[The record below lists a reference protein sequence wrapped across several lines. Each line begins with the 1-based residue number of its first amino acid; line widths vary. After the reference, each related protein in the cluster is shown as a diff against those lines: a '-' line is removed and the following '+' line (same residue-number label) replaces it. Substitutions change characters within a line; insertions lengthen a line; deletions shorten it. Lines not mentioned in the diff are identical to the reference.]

1 MLTTPSESGIQA
13 LDASMPSTSTS
24 PLTRRIV
31 YDRLHYLLRHLL
43 SLIPTLPS
51 TLQPLLIRHFPHK
64 RQNQIAQT
72 TYIRNLLR
80 VSSYCPELADRIIAT
95 IVDRAIQI
103 DVSSNIFQIPSIVNF
118 LSQGGNPD

>member
-1 MLTTPSESGIQA
+1 
-13 LDASMPSTSTS
+13 MPSTSTS

-103 DVSSNIFQIPSIVNF
+103 DVSSNIFQIYAAVNV
-118 LSQGGNPD
+118 LSQGGNPN